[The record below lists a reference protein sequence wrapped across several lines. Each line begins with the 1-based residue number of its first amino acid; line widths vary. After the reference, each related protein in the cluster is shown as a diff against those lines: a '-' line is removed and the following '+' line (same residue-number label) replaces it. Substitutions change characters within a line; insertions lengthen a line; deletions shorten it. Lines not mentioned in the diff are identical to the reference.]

1 MSDLSRLFRPKSIA
15 VIGGGVWCTAIVEQC
30 AKIGFK
36 GPVWPV
42 YPKADLLAGV
52 DTFRTLGDLPGAPDA
67 CFIGVNRN
75 ATVNLVGQLSAMGAG
90 GAVCFASGFLE
101 AEAEDDDAA
110 GLQQELLAAAGEMP
124 ILGPNCY
131 GFVNYLDRALLWPD
145 QHGGAPCDS
154 GVAII
159 TQSSNIAINLTMQ
172 TRGLPLAYVV
182 TAGNQAQQSIA
193 DIGKNLIADPRV
205 TVLGLHIEG
214 IKDLRGFEELAR
226 QASVLGKRI
235 VALKVG
241 KSHQAQK
248 ATISHT
254 ASLAGGDAGAGALLA
269 RLGIARLET
278 LPDFLETLKLLHI
291 CGPLSHNTMASVSCS
306 GGEASLAADIS
317 TRFDVTFPALNSRQE
332 VDLRAA
338 LGPMVALA
346 NPLDY
351 HTYIWRDADAMA
363 RAWSAIVDP
372 TIGLTMLIID
382 YPLSDR
388 ADDSDWECATEAALR
403 VCAETGGK
411 VAVVATLQELLPEKV
426 ASRLLAGG
434 VVPICGLREAFAA
447 VQAASVKQPDP
458 SEPLLLASVSSAASI
473 LSEAEAK
480 AELACYGLRVPKSNR
495 ASTPAMAASIAHEIG
510 FPIVLKGEG
519 IAHKT
524 EAGAVALGL
533 SNPDAVMKAA
543 TTMQA
548 DGYLVEEMIGDNIA
562 ELLIGVT
569 RDPAHGYVLTLA
581 AGGVLTELLA
591 DCQSLLIPT
600 RRTTVLAALQR
611 LKIWQLV
618 LGYRG
623 KPPANIDAI
632 VDAIMAVQM
641 YVVENADGL
650 EEVEVNPLICGA
662 NKAVAADALIR
673 RGLKN

>member
-15 VIGGGVWCTAIVEQC
+15 VIGGGAWCTAIVEQC
-30 AKIGFK
+30 AKIGFE

-42 YPKADLLAGV
+42 YPKADQLAGV

-75 ATVNLVGQLSAMGAG
+75 ATVNLVGQLSTMGAG

-214 IKDLRGFEELAR
+214 FKDLRGFEELAR

-254 ASLAGGDAGAGALLA
+254 ASLAGGDAGASALLA

-291 CGPLSHNTMASVSCS
+291 CGPLSHNTVASVSCS

-317 TRFDVTFPALNSRQE
+317 TRFYVTFPALNSRQE
-332 VDLRAA
+332 ADLRAA

-351 HTYIWRDADAMA
+351 HTYIWRDADAMT

-403 VCAETGGK
+403 VRAETGGK

-458 SEPLLLASVSSAASI
+458 SKPLLLASASSAASI
-473 LSEAEAK
+473 LSEAQAK
-480 AELACYGLRVPKSNR
+480 AELAGYGLRVPKSNR

-510 FPIVLKGEG
+510 FPVVLKGEG
-519 IAHKT
+519 FAHKT

-591 DCQSLLIPT
+591 DSQSLLIPT
-600 RRTTVLAALQR
+600 HRTTVLAALQR
-611 LKIWQLV
+611 LKIWQLA